1 MQETNKKQ
9 LGRIKRCK
17 KQYRNQNSLIYKFD
31 NVQYQLFVSLDEPD
45 KQKYWQRF
53 IYKYSIN
60 NNLCRI
66 EQPGDGNCLFHALS
80 YPIKN
85 ENHLTIRQNIV
96 KHMMENDINY
106 KDKILLEHQ
115 YEIHLLRKKMD
126 YNSMSTDA
134 RFKEYLNNMN
144 KINVYGT
151 NLEMQ
156 AFSDKYNKNICIVYK
171 KKKIEETTDISF
183 IFPTN
188 NISTET
194 IFLFYKNR
202 NHYDTIKFMNN
213 SNEQI
218 QDFSEANSKSSDNSY
233 SYSLQNRNGYILPI
247 LGGLGISLGTILGF
261 SIRDKEKDKEENV
274 NQSQQSSES
283 DSSTIDETKIQEE
296 DSKIDIFNLVF
307 IILFIS
313 IIFFIITE
321 NKNKKL

>member
-1 MQETNKKQ
+1 
-9 LGRIKRCK
+9 
-17 KQYRNQNSLIYKFD
+17 
-31 NVQYQLFVSLDEPD
+31 
-45 KQKYWQRF
+45 
-53 IYKYSIN
+53 
-60 NNLCRI
+60 
-66 EQPGDGNCLFHALS
+66 
-80 YPIKN
+80 
-85 ENHLTIRQNIV
+85 
-96 KHMMENDINY
+96 
-106 KDKILLEHQ
+106 
-115 YEIHLLRKKMD
+115 
-126 YNSMSTDA
+126 
-134 RFKEYLNNMN
+134 
-144 KINVYGT
+144 
-151 NLEMQ
+151 
-156 AFSDKYNKNICIVYK
+156 
-171 KKKIEETTDISF
+171 
-183 IFPTN
+183 
-188 NISTET
+188 
-194 IFLFYKNR
+194 
-202 NHYDTIKFMNN
+202 MNN